1 VVLEYPLYQQR
12 TRHHEAKAELGL
24 VLPSL
29 TLPSSATAA
38 QFRVLGEAWCS
49 RHCGGE
55 KISYVLDQQY
65 ADLEWAILEGR
76 DASIASALQESKIFD
91 LSLVTFTQSAG
102 GHELHTHKWKVHPL
116 LPLPTEAACKALG
129 TLQLNI
135 GEGVQGADVLTQ
147 SVSQTAIVAWPHHHR
162 IPVFGAAIGVHLVLD
177 AFDGDEHALAGFKDV
192 SELQSK
198 VVELQSKCV
207 EPLAH
212 SWRGLASF
220 ELLLAMVSGDRT
232 AAQSSFTEFLEEVF
246 AQWQRTAEDKD
257 EDEDWELQMREAV
270 ALILKALLYFGTDTA
285 VGVALKDA
293 LADNAATSEHG
304 AQVVMQILQCYC
316 NSDLTAACGGNV
328 FLQSL
333 VRKIIASLDSC
344 IQPQEA
350 RAGSCYE
357 DAKQIEMVEALISAT
372 RLPSEE
378 MLEKVCLS
386 IVSNQAR
393 FDPQRVLG
401 PLLYKVLHPPL
412 SPAPASYLPY
422 DTALRKSRMKMC

>member
-1 VVLEYPLYQQR
+1 
-12 TRHHEAKAELGL
+12 
-24 VLPSL
+24 
-29 TLPSSATAA
+29 
-38 QFRVLGEAWCS
+38 
-49 RHCGGE
+49 
-55 KISYVLDQQY
+55 
-65 ADLEWAILEGR
+65 
-76 DASIASALQESKIFD
+76 
-91 LSLVTFTQSAG
+91 
-102 GHELHTHKWKVHPL
+102 
-116 LPLPTEAACKALG
+116 
-129 TLQLNI
+129 
-135 GEGVQGADVLTQ
+135 
-147 SVSQTAIVAWPHHHR
+147 
-162 IPVFGAAIGVHLVLD
+162 
-177 AFDGDEHALAGFKDV
+177 
-192 SELQSK
+192 
-198 VVELQSKCV
+198 
-207 EPLAH
+207 
-212 SWRGLASF
+212 
-220 ELLLAMVSGDRT
+220 
-232 AAQSSFTEFLEEVF
+232 
-246 AQWQRTAEDKD
+246 
-257 EDEDWELQMREAV
+257 MREDV

-401 PLLYKVLHPPL
+401 PLLYKVLQNKDVCKMSCLHL
-412 SPAPASYLPY
+412 LVAAVAASGTKNPR
-422 DTALRKSRMKMC
+422 ARRQRMKILQLTCEAQIPAAICAAFIANLDFCLLPCSCRGRTADVECVKAAWM

>member
-1 VVLEYPLYQQR
+1 M
-12 TRHHEAKAELGL
+12 
-24 VLPSL
+24 
-29 TLPSSATAA
+29 
-38 QFRVLGEAWCS
+38 
-49 RHCGGE
+49 
-55 KISYVLDQQY
+55 
-65 ADLEWAILEGR
+65 
-76 DASIASALQESKIFD
+76 
-91 LSLVTFTQSAG
+91 
-102 GHELHTHKWKVHPL
+102 
-116 LPLPTEAACKALG
+116 
-129 TLQLNI
+129 
-135 GEGVQGADVLTQ
+135 
-147 SVSQTAIVAWPHHHR
+147 
-162 IPVFGAAIGVHLVLD
+162 
-177 AFDGDEHALAGFKDV
+177 DV

-198 VVELQSKCV
+198 CV
-207 EPLAH
+207 EMLPLAH
-212 SWRGLASF
+212 SWCGLASF
-220 ELLLAMVSGDRT
+220 ELLLATVSGDRT

-246 AQWQRTAEDKD
+246 AQWQRTAEDED
-257 EDEDWELQMREAV
+257 EDEDWELQMREDV

-285 VGVALKDA
+285 IGVALKDA

-333 VRKIIASLDSC
+333 VCKIIASHDFC

-357 DAKQIEMVEALISAT
+357 DAKQIEMVEALISVLAT

-393 FDPQRVLG
+393 FDPERVLG

-412 SPAPASYLPY
+412 SPAPASCLPY
-422 DTALRKSRMKMC
+422 DTALRKSRMKMCSCVAGAAKQGCLQNVLPASARGCSSRIRYQEPLGQAPANGDATAYVRGTDTCCNMCGLYCKP